1 MDRGYTLLWRKTW
14 SNPVLLERNKV
25 FSKFEAWL
33 YLTNIQARGVDSDGI
48 LRGEMEVSYRY
59 LAKAWRWDVAKTYRF
74 IQALIEQKMLEDLPQ
89 NTPEKVKHQVKH
101 LMKHLKVCKYETYN
115 PMRNAERN
123 TKRNKV
129 KEGIKEGI
137 NINTATSEIFI
148 EFPLKDGSN
157 HAITK
162 EQIEAWREVY
172 PAVDI
177 EATLL
182 RIKSWCVN
190 NPAGRKTERGAN
202 KFVDSWLSREQEK
215 YQGQKALSVLTGTF
229 GELK

>member
-14 SNPVLLERNKV
+14 DNQILKENNKV

-33 YLTNIQARGVDSDGI
+33 YLVNVQARGIDSNGL

-74 IQALIEQKMLEDLPQ
+74 IQALMGEKMVEDAPE
-89 NTPEKVKHQVKH
+89 NDPEKVKHQVKH
-101 LMKHLKVCKYETYN
+101 QMKHLKVCKYETYN
-115 PMRNAERN
+115 PMRNDKRN

-129 KEGIKEGI
+129 KEGLKEGI
-137 NINTATSEIFI
+137 NINTTTSEIFI

-157 HAITK
+157 HPITK
-162 EQIEAWREVY
+162 EQVEAWKEVF

-177 EATLL
+177 EATL
-182 RIKSWCVN
+182 RIMKSWCVN
-190 NPAGRKTERGAN
+190 NPSGRKTPRGAN
-202 KFVDSWLSREQEK
+202 KFVDAWLRREQGK
-215 YQGQKALSVLTGTF
+215 LQGQKALSVLTGTF